1 MILKYPSLFSHYLCL
16 QCHLLIGRFISPN
29 INVFLFIMYLSL
41 FTMSYV
47 DKKIDHIFVRNT
59 FLFACDK
66 RRRSRSISVQGENN
80 RLFCP
85 RRWRHCDTQENV
97 TDEEAS
103 QIDTAE
109 MKNLNEKYKAE
120 SGIII
125 FNDCDST
132 VGELRNP
139 EDIGLAEMNMHLAR
153 FTISARTKFQEGL
166 RIWFNEM
173 YLSFHHYIS

>member
-1 MILKYPSLFSHYLCL
+1 M
-16 QCHLLIGRFISPN
+16 
-29 INVFLFIMYLSL
+29 
-41 FTMSYV
+41 
-47 DKKIDHIFVRNT
+47 
-59 FLFACDK
+59 
-66 RRRSRSISVQGENN
+66 
-80 RLFCP
+80 
-85 RRWRHCDTQENV
+85 

-103 QIDTAE
+103 QIDIAE

-166 RIWFNEM
+166 RI
-173 YLSFHHYIS
+173 